1 MDNLAIARVLA
12 QIGDLLEIKA
22 ENPFK
27 IRAYRN
33 ASETIVH
40 TAERIADLPAAS
52 RLALQGI
59 GKDINAKITELLE
72 TGQIAYHQGLLE
84 EFPPTILDLLNL
96 QGVGPKTVAM
106 LYRELG
112 IRTLEELE
120 QAARDGKLRALK
132 GMGAKKETWILK
144 ALEERTRVTGRRL
157 IAEAHDTAAALVA
170 ALRAHA
176 PDAEITPVGSLRRG
190 CETCGDIDIVAAGG
204 PPTLMEAFTTYHQ
217 VERVLAHG
225 ETKSSVL
232 LRGGFQADLRTVARE
247 SLGAALQ
254 YFTGSKPHN
263 IALRDRAIKRG
274 LKLNEYGLYRND
286 DGVAIA
292 GASEEEI
299 YEALGLTFIP
309 PELREN
315 RGEIEAAERGEL
327 PRLIVLNDL
336 LGDVHMHT
344 TATDGRADAETM
356 ARAAR
361 ESGLRYI
368 AITDHSQALAMA
380 NGLDEKRALEHARQ
394 VRELNARLDGITVL
408 AGIECDIRS
417 DGTLDLA
424 HDCLAQLD
432 IVVASVHSAF
442 NQEEAQMTDR
452 ILRAIECPWVDVL
465 GHPSGRMIL
474 KREGYR
480 MNFDLIV
487 QSAAASGLA
496 IEINSQPYRLDLD
509 EHHARLARD
518 RGVKLMIDSDAHS
531 PAALGLLRWGAIVAR
546 RAWLTPDDVLNTLP
560 VDQFKQR
567 LRRARAHG
575 TSQGGQ

>member
-40 TAERIADLPAAS
+40 TAERIADLPAAG

-144 ALEERTRVTGRRL
+144 ALDERTRVTGRRL

-232 LRGGFQADLRTVARE
+232 LRGGFQADLRTVARD

-292 GASEEEI
+292 GATEEDI
-299 YEALGLTFIP
+299 YQALGLTFIP

-315 RGEIEAAERGEL
+315 RGEIEAAERREL
-327 PRLIVLNDL
+327 PRLIAVSDL

-452 ILRAIECPWVDVL
+452 ILRAIACPWVDVL

-575 TSQGGQ
+575 TSQGGR